1 MCDHREQIPTQP
13 NTDKTQK
20 HSIFIECFFVP
31 CLLYLGQEKPTNSG
45 REVIMKHC
53 VQSNDRDATFCLH
66 FVASRQENQAF
77 DGIRYS
83 DATFEAYF
91 VASLQRKCILHAKV
105 VGAETF
111 QQKPGICNEG
121 AEEDQAIDS

>member
-13 NTDKTQK
+13 NPDKTQK
-20 HSIFIECFFVP
+20 HSIFIECFFVQ

-45 REVIMKHC
+45 REGIMKHC
-53 VQSNDRDATFCLH
+53 VQSNYRDATFCLH
-66 FVASRQENQAF
+66 FVASRQENQVF

-91 VASLQRKCILHAKV
+91 VASLQRKCLLHAKV
-105 VGAETF
+105 VGVETSH
-111 QQKPGICNEG
+111 QPLL
-121 AEEDQAIDS
+121 S